1 MFFYMFFCQIVLKSP
16 QSLALPASTFGSI
29 VGKRGKILEFCQ
41 KHMKVHKICFKISS
55 SHFFDLRRPPI
66 TLTGFSFLYLDKTSK
81 VIFSNS
87 LKWKKLDPRS
97 LFGPKNLLRI
107 GKKYVSNFYG
117 SRFFIFQFFSK
128 WRPFSG

>member
-1 MFFYMFFCQIVLKSP
+1 
-16 QSLALPASTFGSI
+16 
-29 VGKRGKILEFCQ
+29 
-41 KHMKVHKICFKISS
+41 MKVHKICFKISS

-66 TLTGFSFLYLDKTSK
+66 TLTGFSFLYLDETSK

-128 WRPFSG
+128 WQPFSGQIPDFSGFFYEKWLLFCEKTRKSKIRSHRNVKHIFFQF